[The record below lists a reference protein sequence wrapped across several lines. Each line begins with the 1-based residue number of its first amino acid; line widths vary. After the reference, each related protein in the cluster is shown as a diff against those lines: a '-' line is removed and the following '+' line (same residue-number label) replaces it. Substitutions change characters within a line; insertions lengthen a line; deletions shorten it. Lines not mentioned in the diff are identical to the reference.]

1 MEQHGDV
8 RFAGGVKGTAGPWLF
23 DGLDQPSVDAIVRAG
38 SVTRRKRGEFFF
50 RQSQA
55 SDRFYVLRAGRI
67 KLTQLTP
74 DGELV
79 LVRLVA
85 PGEAFGGVAMF
96 GHRTY
101 PVSAQAAADSQAL
114 SWNGRVI
121 AALMQRHPRLAMN
134 TIELLAGRVQELQE
148 RFQELAT
155 QQVER
160 RLARALLRLVSQAG
174 RRVEG
179 GVLIDVVLSRQ
190 DLAEMT
196 GTTLFTVS
204 RLLRQWDQRGVVR
217 ATRQRVLVRN
227 PHALVQIAE
236 EVP

>member
-1 MEQHGDV
+1 MQHQGNTPP
-8 RFAGGVKGTAGPWLF
+8 AGADDDAAGPWLF
-23 DGLDQPSVDAIVRAG
+23 RGLDQPSVDAIVRAG
-38 SVTRRKRGEFFF
+38 SLTRRKRGEFFF
-50 RQSQA
+50 RQSQP
-55 SDRFYVLRAGRI
+55 SDRFYLLRSGRI

-85 PGEAFGGVAMF
+85 PGEAFGGVALF

-101 PVSAQAAADSQAL
+101 PVSAQAAADAQAIGW
-114 SWNGRVI
+114 SGRLI
-121 AALMQRHPRLAMN
+121 ASLMQRHPRLAMN
-134 TIELLAGRVQELQE
+134 TIELLAGRVQDLQE

-160 RLARALLRLVSQAG
+160 RLARTLLRLVRQAG
-174 RRVEG
+174 RRVDG
-179 GVLIDVVLSRQ
+179 GVLIDIVLSRQ

-217 ATRQRVLVRN
+217 ATRQRVLVRQ
-227 PHALVQIAE
+227 PHALVSIAE
-236 EVP
+236 ELP